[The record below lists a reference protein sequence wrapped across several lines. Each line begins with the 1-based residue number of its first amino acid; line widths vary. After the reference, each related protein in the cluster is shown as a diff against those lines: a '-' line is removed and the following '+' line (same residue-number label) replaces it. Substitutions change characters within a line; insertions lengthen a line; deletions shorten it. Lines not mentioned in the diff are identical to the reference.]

1 MSSSSAA
8 ESRVNSKINPVG
20 DKIWLSDPRTQ
31 LTIDSSGLSI
41 KNSKEHSR
49 KVSLSQA
56 EIADKYLN
64 KTLNHYQRMQKG
76 LQQSNKQDNQ
86 QTKTNNAN
94 VDVQHII
101 DAYRAV
107 TLASLVS

>member
-1 MSSSSAA
+1 M
-8 ESRVNSKINPVG
+8 
-20 DKIWLSDPRTQ
+20 
-31 LTIDSSGLSI
+31 
-41 KNSKEHSR
+41 
-49 KVSLSQA
+49 
-56 EIADKYLN
+56 DKYLN

-86 QTKTNNAN
+86 QAKTNNAN

>member
-1 MSSSSAA
+1 
-8 ESRVNSKINPVG
+8 
-20 DKIWLSDPRTQ
+20 
-31 LTIDSSGLSI
+31 
-41 KNSKEHSR
+41 
-49 KVSLSQA
+49 
-56 EIADKYLN
+56 
-64 KTLNHYQRMQKG
+64 MQKG

-86 QTKTNNAN
+86 QAKTNNAN